1 MADSIKNTGL
11 TQSEEFYH
19 TNFPNSLDDVT
30 EHGLMQDVDTDM
42 IAQYKIYENQLAS
55 GQSQAAYNTAY
66 TNVNGKRLADALF
79 NADKYNWIR
88 DSILSMQDFFLN
100 KFDNY
105 IAKKTQEV
113 VGSSDDEDDPSS
125 GAAAYTIDKV
135 NELLFTEKH
144 YVPLLVSNWTQDSLT
159 KLYKQS
165 VSVSG
170 IYSNREYVRHPLL
183 NKEYDIS
190 TLSFSDIS
198 MTATQVKKYNKLYAC
213 LCNGEV
219 NANGIATFYAFKL
232 PSETFSIM
240 LKRV

>member
-11 TQSEEFYH
+11 TQSDEFYH

-100 KFDNY
+100 KFDTY

-113 VGSSDDEDDPSS
+113 VGSSDDEDDVNSDVSS
-125 GAAAYTIDKV
+125 YTIDKV
-135 NELLFTEKH
+135 NSLLFTEKY
-144 YVPLLVSNWTQDSLT
+144 YVPLLISNWTQDNLT
-159 KLYKQS
+159 KLYKQN
-165 VSVSG
+165 VAISG
-170 IYSNREYVRHPLL
+170 AYASREYVRYPLL
-183 NKEYDIS
+183 NKEYDVS
-190 TLSFSDIS
+190 SLSFYDVS
-198 MTATQVKKYNKLYAC
+198 MTATQVRQYNKLYSL

-219 NANGIATFYAFKL
+219 NSNGIVTIYAYKL
-232 PSETFSIM
+232 PSASFSIL